1 MKINT
6 ITFSIILLFL
16 GCSIINAKQYK
27 GVDYMKLSNGLT
39 VVLKKDDSVPVVSVN
54 VWVKTGSINE
64 NEKQAGLSHFIEHLL
79 FKGSK
84 NYPGDLMTRNV
95 EKMGGL
101 INAATSKEYTCYYID
116 IQKDGYIE
124 SIKMLADTVS
134 YPLFPQD
141 ELEQERKVVVEEIQR
156 HKDNPQSQLFEYF
169 MENLYK
175 ESDYKNSI
183 IGSSDVIKNI
193 SRDEII
199 SYFKTHYVPQNM
211 VVSIVGDI
219 DIKETSKTI
228 DETFGKIEKAI
239 YPIEPVI
246 IESIKNTS
254 DFITKD
260 KTVHSYLLAGFLGP
274 DMSSKDIYVADIALN
289 IFGSGKSSRLYRVLK
304 EEKNIVFSIS
314 SSFMTLRGTGSAFVF
329 AVFEQSKYNE
339 VIANIESELEKFKN
353 EGPTEAELQK
363 IKTNIKS
370 GWLFGL
376 QTFSEQASQLGYWH
390 LQGHPEIFNNYL
402 ENIDKVTVK
411 DVKNFMNKYYSKER
425 ISKVSICPK

>member
-1 MKINT
+1 M
-6 ITFSIILLFL
+6 
-16 GCSIINAKQYK
+16 
-27 GVDYMKLSNGLT
+27 
-39 VVLKKDDSVPVVSVN
+39 VSVN
-54 VWVKTGSINE
+54 VWVKTGSVNE

-124 SIKMLADTVS
+124 SIKMLADTVTH
-134 YPLFPQD
+134 PLFPND

-193 SRDEII
+193 PRDEII
-199 SYFKTHYVPQNM
+199 RYFKTHYIPQNM

-219 DIKETSKTI
+219 DIKETSKI
-228 DETFGKIEKAI
+228 VEETFGKIEKTVI
-239 YPIEPVI
+239 PVEPVI
-246 IESIKNTS
+246 IETIKNTS

-289 IFGSGKSSRLYRVLK
+289 ILGSGKSSRLYRVLK
-304 EEKNIVFSIS
+304 EEKI
-314 SSFMTLRGTGSAFVF
+314 
-329 AVFEQSKYNE
+329 
-339 VIANIESELEKFKN
+339 
-353 EGPTEAELQK
+353 
-363 IKTNIKS
+363 
-370 GWLFGL
+370 
-376 QTFSEQASQLGYWH
+376 
-390 LQGHPEIFNNYL
+390 
-402 ENIDKVTVK
+402 
-411 DVKNFMNKYYSKER
+411 
-425 ISKVSICPK
+425 